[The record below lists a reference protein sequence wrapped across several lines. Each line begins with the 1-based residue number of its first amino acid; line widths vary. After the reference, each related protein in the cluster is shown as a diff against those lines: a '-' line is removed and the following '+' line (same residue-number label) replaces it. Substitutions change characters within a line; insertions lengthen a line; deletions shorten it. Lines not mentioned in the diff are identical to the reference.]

1 MLPGSRRVNVFGVE
15 SLAHINSTLE
25 GISVTRG
32 LEGCRS
38 GDISFGANAR
48 SKSNEVLVEVIN
60 GNGEVSKDSVVFLDS
75 SVVDI
80 DGSSFLGNG
89 DSLGLV
95 EVLKKA
101 VEEVFEL
108 INDITTDSTFE
119 VRLLEERS
127 NDSTEFGSLVSL
139 DHMSEHLVH
148 VSRKLNKTG
157 TSGLLLEVVENGVD
171 SLDGSDSGVKL
182 VVDESVVGSFF
193 SSSLGS
199 EVIEDGLDGGDVS
212 LSSGEISV
220 RRGLGVFALGEG
232 SLGSSVS
239 TVGGSDFRVSEANFS
254 NAFSILFGVEGI
266 VLALLIGDGCLHAA
280 NLLSQLG
287 SCIFVISGDSG
298 SCCHTDNKQTKKEN
312 GGLHLCLGNFYFCV

>member
-48 SKSNEVLVEVIN
+48 TKSNEVLVEVIN

-139 DHMSEHLVH
+139 DHVSEHLVH

-157 TSGLLLEVVENGVD
+157 TSSLLLEVIKNWVD

-193 SSSLGS
+193 SSSLGG

-212 LSSGEISV
+212 LSSCEISLG
-220 RRGLGVFALGEG
+220 RSLGVFTLGEG
-232 SLGSSVS
+232 SLGSGISA
-239 TVGGSDFRVSEANFS
+239 VGGRDFRVSETNFS
-254 NAFSILFGVEGI
+254 NTFGILLVVESV
-266 VLALLIGDGCLHAA
+266 VLALFIGDGSLHATD
-280 NLLSQLG
+280 LLSQLG
-287 SCIFVISGDSG
+287 SCIFIISWNSSG
-298 SCCHTDNKQTKKEN
+298 SCHADNEQAKKE
-312 GGLHLCLGNFYFCV
+312 

>member
-1 MLPGSRRVNVFGVE
+1 MAHVNSV
-15 SLAHINSTLE
+15 LE
-25 GISVTRG
+25 GFSVTRG

-60 GNGEVSKDSVVFLDS
+60 GNGEVSKDSVVLLDG
-75 SVVDI
+75 SVVDF
-80 DGSSFLGNG
+80 DGLSFLGNG
-89 DSLGLV
+89 NRLGLV
-95 EVLKKA
+95 EVLKKT

-108 INDITTDSTFE
+108 INDISTDSTFE

-127 NDSTEFGSLVSL
+127 NNCTEFGSLVSL
-139 DHMSEHLVH
+139 NHVSEHLVH
-148 VSRKLNKTG
+148 VSRELNKTG

-171 SLDGSDSGVKL
+171 SLNGRNSGVKL
-182 VVDESVVGSFF
+182 VVNESIVGSFF

-212 LSSGEISV
+212 LSSGEISL
-220 RRGLGVFALGEG
+220 RRGLGVFTLRES
-232 SLGSSVS
+232 SLGRSICA
-239 TVGGSDFRVSEANFS
+239 VGGRDFRVSETNFS
-254 NAFSILFGVEGI
+254 DTFSILIGVELI
-266 VLALLIGDGCLHAA
+266 VFALFIRDGCLHAA

-312 GGLHLCLGNFYFCV
+312 GGLHLCLGSFYFLCYL